1 MKLQLLLLSI
11 LSIKYLDATCDN
23 GVYELGVSKD
33 EKNQIVALH
42 NYLRKQIANGKV
54 KGQPRGVNLKRM
66 SWDESLAEQAQ
77 NVANTCEF
85 KHVSINDDR
94 WSWVGQNL
102 FNSMATNYN
111 KKPDWKGVIQN
122 SWFGEKD
129 NYKYRAEYTK
139 NVVDYTQL
147 VWANTNKVGCGY
159 THFPI
164 EGDFPYKKLYVCNY
178 APGGNIE
185 GENPYKK
192 GKSGLE
198 EYRRRFPN
206 RRIPNRQVFQTV
218 FTRAGESGMF
228 PSASIVSEKQQ
239 GLSLEH
245 EENILDVAEN
255 NPGISTRR
263 MAIQFEIPQTM
274 VWKTLKRQGL
284 NAFHLQKVQNLQE
297 SDYPLRLQFCQW
309 IRENRRL
316 LKCILFS
323 DEAQF
328 TRDGINN
335 YHNNHRWSDE
345 NPHATQE
352 HNFQHRFS
360 INVWCDILNDQL
372 FGPFVLDIRLT
383 GEESNKMKFQLF
395 LLALFY
401 VEHLN
406 AVCNEAVHQR
416 AVSESDKKAIVD
428 IHNHFRTL
436 IAQGKVPGQP
446 RGINLK
452 RMKWDE
458 NLAREAQ
465 KIANTCEFAHKS
477 VQDGR
482 WSWVGQNLYTSSSTN
497 YDTRTDWNGAITA
510 FFNEHK
516 MYKFGSGFSMNT
528 GHYTQVVWAES
539 DHVGC
544 GYTHYENSRS
554 GYRYHKLYVCNYG
567 PGGNIVGQ
575 NPYEV
580 GTSGCENLC

>member
-85 KHVSINDDR
+85 KHLSINDDR

-111 KKPDWKGVIQN
+111 KKTDWKGVIQN

-139 NVVDYTQL
+139 NVVHYTQL

-192 GKSGLE
+192 GKSGC
-198 EYRRRFPN
+198 
-206 RRIPNRQVFQTV
+206 
-218 FTRAGESGMF
+218 
-228 PSASIVSEKQQ
+228 
-239 GLSLEH
+239 
-245 EENILDVAEN
+245 ENL
-255 NPGISTRR
+255 
-263 MAIQFEIPQTM
+263 
-274 VWKTLKRQGL
+274 
-284 NAFHLQKVQNLQE
+284 
-297 SDYPLRLQFCQW
+297 
-309 IRENRRL
+309 
-316 LKCILFS
+316 
-323 DEAQF
+323 
-328 TRDGINN
+328 
-335 YHNNHRWSDE
+335 
-345 NPHATQE
+345 
-352 HNFQHRFS
+352 
-360 INVWCDILNDQL
+360 
-372 FGPFVLDIRLT
+372 
-383 GEESNKMKFQLF
+383 SNKMKFQLF

-465 KIANTCEFAHKS
+465 KIANTCEFTHKS

-575 NPYEV
+575 NPYKV